1 MANMK
6 GPRFKEARRL
16 GLNVHGHPKAMK
28 RADSRTARDARKLS
42 DYGKQLLEKQRLRA
56 YYGVMEK
63 QFKRYVKQAMNEE
76 GITGENIVKKLE
88 TRLDNL
94 VYRIGF
100 ARSTRQARQLVS
112 HGHILV
118 NGKKVDRPSYPVQV
132 GDEITLK
139 EESRKVD
146 MFKENFLEMTLP
158 EYPYLTRDMENF
170 SAKLVSMPNRED
182 VPIEIDD
189 HLVVEFYSRQ

>member
-1 MANMK
+1 MANMR

-28 RADSRTARDARKLS
+28 RADKRSRRDARKLS
-42 DYGKQLLEKQRLRA
+42 EYGKQLLEKQRLRA

-63 QFKRYVKQAMNEE
+63 QFLRYVNQAMNEE
-76 GITGENIVKKLE
+76 GITGEVLVKKLE

-118 NGKKVDRPSYPVQV
+118 NGKKVDRPSYAIEV
-132 GDEITLK
+132 GDVITLK
-139 EESRKVD
+139 ESSRKNEL
-146 MFKENFLEMTLP
+146 FTENFSERHLEELP
-158 EYPYLTRDMENF
+158 YIKRDMENF
-170 SAKLVSMPNRED
+170 SGELISMPNRED

-189 HLVVEFYSRQ
+189 HLVVEFYSRK

>member
-1 MANMK
+1 MR

-28 RADSRTARDARKLS
+28 RADKRSRRDARKLS
-42 DYGKQLLEKQRLRA
+42 EYGKQLLEKQRLRA

-63 QFKRYVKQAMNEE
+63 QFLRYVNQAMNEE
-76 GITGENIVKKLE
+76 GITGEVLVKKLE

-118 NGKKVDRPSYPVQV
+118 NGKKVDRPSYAIEV
-132 GDEITLK
+132 GDVITLK
-139 EESRKVD
+139 ESSRKNEL
-146 MFKENFLEMTLP
+146 FTENFSERHLEELP
-158 EYPYLTRDMENF
+158 YIKRDMENF
-170 SAKLVSMPNRED
+170 SGELISMPNRED

-189 HLVVEFYSRQ
+189 HLVVEFYSRK